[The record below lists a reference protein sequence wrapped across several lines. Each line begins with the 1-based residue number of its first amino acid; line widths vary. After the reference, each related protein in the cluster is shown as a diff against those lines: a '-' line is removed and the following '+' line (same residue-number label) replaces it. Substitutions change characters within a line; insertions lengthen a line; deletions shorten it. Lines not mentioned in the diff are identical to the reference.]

1 MSATRNGRVRKAT
14 TIVPLALLSA
24 AWTAS
29 LTGLGPAATT
39 VAATTTA
46 PEEGTIPSGATVPAR
61 AIEAPASVSAPEEV
75 SPGFEGTEAEI
86 RQIVS
91 TSSTNGI
98 PAAALSAYQRAEA
111 VINSADKACNLSWQ
125 LIAAIGR
132 VESDHGRYAGNALN
146 AKGVATPGIYGI
158 ALNGKN
164 NTSLIG
170 DTDAGQYD
178 NDTTYDRAVGPM
190 QFIPSTWSVVGVD
203 ADSDGVRN
211 PQDIDDAALATAV
224 YLCSGTDDLSTLS
237 GQRTSVYR
245 YNHSEAYVDLVL
257 SVADNYLAGDF
268 TSVPNGTTAAGFLT
282 PLPGF
287 TANGPADTGPKTQPA
302 PDAQEAPGT
311 TAPPATTEPEPTP
324 EPQTQPDTTQDDG
337 PKIKGPKLPDTGV
350 GPVDETV
357 DKVEEVVED
366 TVEDVLTLA
375 QAIVQC
381 TLDGLIDNPLSATDR
396 FDQCIEDYTTPDS
409 GGGKGGKK

>member
-39 VAATTTA
+39 VAATTTT
-46 PEEGTIPSGATVPAR
+46 PEEGTLPSGATVPSR

-86 RQIVS
+86 EQIVS

-111 VINSADKACNLSWQ
+111 VINSADKSCNLSWQ

-146 AKGVATPGIYGI
+146 AQGIATPGIYGI

-164 NTSLIG
+164 NTAVIR

-211 PQDIDDAALATAV
+211 PQDIDDASLATAV

-245 YNHSEAYVDLVL
+245 YNHSDSYVNLVL
-257 SVADNYLAGDF
+257 SVADNYLSGDF

-287 TANGPADTGPKTQPA
+287 TVNGPAETGPTTQPA
-302 PDAQEAPGT
+302 PDADPAPQVDGPD
-311 TAPPATTEPEPTP
+311 ASDDPATEPTP
-324 EPQTQPDTTQDDG
+324 APTPAPNGNGGDKG
-337 PKIKGPKLPDTGV
+337 NGPKLPGGLGDV
-350 GPVDETV
+350 Q
-357 DKVEEVVED
+357 D
-366 TVEDVLTLA
+366 TVEDVVDGVGDVVDEVTGPVAEALTRAEAL
-375 QAIVQC
+375 VQC
-381 TLDGLIDNPLSATDR
+381 AIDGVPALDVAGLAE
-396 FDQCIEDYTTPDS
+396 CVEDYMNP
-409 GGGKGGKK
+409 GKK